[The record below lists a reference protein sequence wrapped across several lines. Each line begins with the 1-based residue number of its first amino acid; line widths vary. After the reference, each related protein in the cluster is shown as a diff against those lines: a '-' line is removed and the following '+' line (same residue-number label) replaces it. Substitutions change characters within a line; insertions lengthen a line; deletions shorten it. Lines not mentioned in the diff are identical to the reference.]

1 MLMRASPQRPTWS
14 RDTAR
19 FFDEGD
25 AATNQGPGQSPPLNG
40 PRSITPGAAGVRTV
54 RPYGSGTSGV
64 RQLNA
69 AVLFYGCRPARD
81 SFAAVK
87 PGVSKYYAPQFE
99 SPADRA
105 LRGQAKIKSRLIGNR
120 DPDDWDMP
128 PKPRWM
134 RWGTYDRHVQRFNE
148 LWGFVSR
155 RERFWAAGFVSDKG

>member
-64 RQLNA
+64 RPLKA
-69 AVLFYGCRPARD
+69 AVLFYGCRPVRD

-87 PGVSKYYAPQFE
+87 PGVSKSPTHLNLRAP
-99 SPADRA
+99 RA
-105 LRGQAKIKSRLIGNR
+105 GLVAGGRKSNSGCL
-120 DPDDWDMP
+120 
-128 PKPRWM
+128 
-134 RWGTYDRHVQRFNE
+134 GTAMLMTGTCRP
-148 LWGFVSR
+148 SR
-155 RERFWAAGFVSDKG
+155 N